1 MFTLWRQAAALVV
14 FLRWALGFPSEPR
27 AAGSHGFSSETL
39 LPERSR
45 TIAERAIAL
54 ITSSAVL
61 WTLLN
66 RFLDTR
72 PPHLEASLVLG
83 AGGIA
88 WGIRMLLPKRPPMDR
103 TALTLGFYT
112 LAPWLTAFI
121 FSSKVVRDD
130 VALGGFWRHLGG
142 FVLVA
147 AIGLAI
153 DIRREIREK
162 DKPE

>member
-1 MFTLWRQAAALVV
+1 MFTLWRQAAALAV

-45 TIAERAIAL
+45 TLAERAIAL
-54 ITSSAVL
+54 ITSSSVL
-61 WTLLN
+61 WTLLS
-66 RFLDTR
+66 RFLDTPFPAR
-72 PPHLEASLVLG
+72 VATVVLA

-88 WGIRMLLPKRPPMDR
+88 WGIRMLLPGRPPMDR
-103 TALTLGFYT
+103 TALSLGLYT
-112 LAPWLTAFI
+112 VAPWLTAFI
-121 FSSKVVRDD
+121 FGSKVATDD
-130 VALGGFWRHLGG
+130 VVLGGFWRHLAGL
-142 FVLVA
+142 VLVA

-162 DKPE
+162 DKPD